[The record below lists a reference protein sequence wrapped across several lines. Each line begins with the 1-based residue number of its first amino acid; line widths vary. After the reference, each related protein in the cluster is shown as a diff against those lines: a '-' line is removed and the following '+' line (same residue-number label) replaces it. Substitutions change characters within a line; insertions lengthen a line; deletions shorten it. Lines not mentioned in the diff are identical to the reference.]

1 MVHPYKTES
10 FNTCYL
16 LTYHYQTHIILL
28 SDVETIWWF
37 SPTTYIG
44 LRNVIHCKQPKDII
58 MKPSMA
64 CSISSRY
71 IPSDPEFIFN
81 YFDNLPSDDLRVTSM
96 VTSTNISART
106 NIPQQTTTT
115 VFQIKPVLVHSI
127 LLPMLHLTQPLLV
140 IFPPTQL
147 YIHNT

>member
-1 MVHPYKTES
+1 MLFVNLPLPNSYSFIVRCRNKTMILTH
-10 FNTCYL
+10 NIYTQCYIFQAAER
-16 LTYHYQTHIILL
+16 YHLKL
-28 SDVETIWWF
+28 
-37 SPTTYIG
+37 
-44 LRNVIHCKQPKDII
+44 
-58 MKPSMA
+58 SMA
-64 CSISSRY
+64 CSNSSRY

-127 LLPMLHLTQPLLV
+127 LLPVLHITQPLLV
-140 IFPPTQL
+140 ILPPTQL
-147 YIHNT
+147 YIHNI